1 MYINSVSTQIIGI
14 VMLVFTIVLSLRNP
28 VVDRRKTKLFIIV
41 SALSVIMLLLEIIE
55 TYIISLKSINLI
67 PCHKIILIMG
77 FIITNLVTF
86 LFLRLIDNSKF
97 TKHKL
102 LLLPLIINVI
112 IIIATY
118 WTGWIFY
125 IDPQGEYFRGELFT
139 VQLSINI
146 FYYALMLIDI
156 FMNYSNYDK
165 DDVQF
170 LSAIFVLPLIAI
182 TIQISQPQF
191 YLIWVTVA
199 LSLMLHYIFLREL
212 QFKFDLTSGIKNR
225 SAFIKKLYQLNR
237 NGKNTALVV
246 LDLNDL
252 KKTNDTN
259 GHDKGDEAIY
269 NAAQILQESFQEVG
283 TPYRIGG
290 DEFCVL
296 CVNVTEKQVQDSLKK
311 LVDLLEE
318 YNSLN
323 DIKITFAYGYDFY
336 TDLKDG
342 FKVFEIADKKM
353 YEHKAKI
360 KGIYGRR
367 RDDQI

>member
-1 MYINSVSTQIIGI
+1 
-14 VMLVFTIVLSLRNP
+14 
-28 VVDRRKTKLFIIV
+28 
-41 SALSVIMLLLEIIE
+41 
-55 TYIISLKSINLI
+55 
-67 PCHKIILIMG
+67 
-77 FIITNLVTF
+77 
-86 LFLRLIDNSKF
+86 
-97 TKHKL
+97 
-102 LLLPLIINVI
+102 
-112 IIIATY
+112 
-118 WTGWIFY
+118 
-125 IDPQGEYFRGELFT
+125 
-139 VQLSINI
+139 
-146 FYYALMLIDI
+146 MLIDI

-170 LSAIFVLPLIAI
+170 LSAIFALPLIAI
-182 TIQISQPQF
+182 IIQISHPQY

-199 LSLMLHYIFLREL
+199 LSQMLYYIFLREL

-225 SAFIKKLYQLNR
+225 RAFIKKLYQLNR

-252 KKTNDTN
+252 KKINDTN

-296 CVNVTEKQVQDSLKK
+296 CVNVTEKEVEDSLKK